1 MIERSLFK
9 RSYFC
14 LDALLW
20 VLNKDTLRTR
30 FLSLLLI
37 GSLVVS
43 STAIITV
50 ATSYWQLFRESV
62 FNSFDLIV
70 DYSKF
75 IFSYEAILR
84 LWTFADGL
92 PQRLITINYANAIDS
107 SSSIFGTHPTNQ
119 PGLTVDSYPIGV
131 ALNPVTRKVYV
142 TNEFSNTVSV
152 INGVTATKEDTITVG
167 NFPYAVAT
175 NPFTNRVYVT
185 NRGSD
190 TVSIIDGS
198 TNSKLHNVTVG
209 HSPVGIAVNPTA
221 NWIYVTNIN
230 SGTVSVIDGITNKI
244 TNNIAVN
251 KAPYSIAVNPLT
263 NKIYVTNIGSNTVSV
278 IDGKDNKIVS
288 NVTAG
293 ENPVGVAV
301 NTLTDIVYVTNYA
314 SDTVS
319 VIDGKDNKI
328 IKNITVG
335 KTPVGIAVN
344 PLTNKIYVTNI
355 GSNTVS
361 VIDGKDNKIIKN
373 ITVNPSLRGSYKIGD
388 PVLSMPILVKFPLI
402 ASLVAINTVDN
413 TVYVTNTGSDTVS
426 VIDGNK
432 DNVVVKMIFNVDPPN
447 SGSINCNNSQIPTNN
462 YTMLSNGTNLVC
474 YANPEH
480 GFKFGSW
487 SNLVYSD
494 SNPIDLKL
502 TQYGTLTANFKEA
515 LSLEQYLAI
524 ILGPISVLSVMA
536 GWFFRRRQRKYLSK
550 YMTKIDNIF
559 DRLHVIDKQQCLT
572 HLDGTRREITQL
584 FKRGTI
590 SDTYYNILDRR
601 ITDYM
606 DKVNK

>member
-1 MIERSLFK
+1 MLIV
-9 RSYFC
+9 
-14 LDALLW
+14 
-20 VLNKDTLRTR
+20 VLA
-30 FLSLLLI
+30 
-37 GSLVVS
+37 VS
-43 STAIITV
+43 SLAIIII

-62 FNSFDLIV
+62 FKSFYLIV
-70 DYSKF
+70 HYSKV
-75 IFSYEAILR
+75 IFNYLVIIKS
-84 LWTFADGL
+84 WTFADGR
-92 PQRLITINYANAIDS
+92 PQQLITINYANAIDNS
-107 SSSIFGTHPTNQ
+107 SSFVETDHSNQ

-131 ALNPVTRKVYV
+131 AVNPVTRKVYV

-152 INGVTATKEDTITVG
+152 INGVTVSKEDTITVG

-209 HSPVGIAVNPTA
+209 NSPVGIAVNPTA

-230 SGTVSVIDGITNKI
+230 SGTVSVIDGITNKV
-244 TNNIAVN
+244 TNTIAVN

-301 NTLTDIVYVTNYA
+301 NTLTNIIYVTNYA
-314 SDTVS
+314 SD
-319 VIDGKDNKI
+319 
-328 IKNITVG
+328 
-335 KTPVGIAVN
+335 
-344 PLTNKIYVTNI
+344 
-355 GSNTVS
+355 TVS

-388 PVLSMPILVKFPLI
+388 PVFSMPILVKFPLI

-432 DNVVVKMIFNVDPPN
+432 DNVVVKIIFNVNPPN
-447 SGSINCNNSQIPTNN
+447 SGTIDCNNHQIPTNN
-462 YTMLSNGTNLVC
+462 YTMLSNGTKLTC

-480 GFKFGSW
+480 GFKFSSWSW
-487 SNLVYSD
+487 SNFIYSD
-494 SNPIDLKL
+494 SNPIILNL
-502 TQYGTLTANFKEA
+502 TQYGSLTANFKEA
-515 LSLEQYLAI
+515 LSFEQYLAI
-524 ILGPISVLSVMA
+524 ILGPISVLTIMV
-536 GWFFRRRQRKYLSK
+536 GWLFRRRQRKYFSR
-550 YMTKIDNIF
+550 YMNKIDNTF
-559 DRLHVIDKQQCLT
+559 DRLHIMDKQLCLT

-601 ITDYM
+601 IADYI

>member
-1 MIERSLFK
+1 LSVFNKETPIRSI
-9 RSYFC
+9 
-14 LDALLW
+14 
-20 VLNKDTLRTR
+20 
-30 FLSLLLI
+30 LSLLLI
-37 GSLVVS
+37 VVLAVS
-43 STAIITV
+43 SLAIIII

-62 FNSFDLIV
+62 FKSFYLIV
-70 DYSKF
+70 HYSKV
-75 IFSYEAILR
+75 IFNYLVIIKS
-84 LWTFADGL
+84 WTFADGR
-92 PQRLITINYANAIDS
+92 PQQLITINYANAIDNS
-107 SSSIFGTHPTNQ
+107 SSFVETDHSNQ

-131 ALNPVTRKVYV
+131 AVNPVTRKVYV

-152 INGVTATKEDTITVG
+152 INGVTVSKEDTITVG

-209 HSPVGIAVNPTA
+209 NSPVGIAVNPTA

-230 SGTVSVIDGITNKI
+230 SGTVSVIDGITNKV
-244 TNNIAVN
+244 TNTIAVN

-301 NTLTDIVYVTNYA
+301 NTLTNIIYVTNYA

-388 PVLSMPILVKFPLI
+388 PVFSMPILVKFPLI

-432 DNVVVKMIFNVDPPN
+432 DNVVVKIIFNVNPPN
-447 SGSINCNNSQIPTNN
+447 SGTIDCNNHQIPTNN
-462 YTMLSNGTNLVC
+462 YTMLSNGTKLTC

-480 GFKFGSW
+480 GFKFSSWSW
-487 SNLVYSD
+487 SNFIYSD
-494 SNPIDLKL
+494 SNPIILNL
-502 TQYGTLTANFKEA
+502 TQYGSLTANFKEA
-515 LSLEQYLAI
+515 LSFEQYLAI
-524 ILGPISVLSVMA
+524 ILGPISVLTIMV
-536 GWFFRRRQRKYLSK
+536 GWLFRRRQRKYFSR
-550 YMTKIDNIF
+550 YMNKIDNTF
-559 DRLHVIDKQQCLT
+559 DRLHIMDKQLCLT

-601 ITDYM
+601 IADYI

>member
-1 MIERSLFK
+1 M
-9 RSYFC
+9 
-14 LDALLW
+14 
-20 VLNKDTLRTR
+20 
-30 FLSLLLI
+30 LI

-43 STAIITV
+43 SIAIITV
-50 ATSYWQLFRESV
+50 ATSYWQLFRGSL
-62 FNSFDLIV
+62 FNIFDLIV
-70 DYSKF
+70 HYSKF
-75 IFSYEAILR
+75 IFSYEAILK

-92 PQRLITINYANAIDS
+92 PQRLIMINYANAIDS
-107 SSSIFGTHPTNQ
+107 SSSSIFGIRPTNQ

-152 INGVTATKEDTITVG
+152 INGVTAAKEDTITVG

-301 NTLTDIVYVTNYA
+301 NTLTNIVYVTNYA
-314 SDTVS
+314 
-319 VIDGKDNKI
+319 
-328 IKNITVG
+328 
-335 KTPVGIAVN
+335 
-344 PLTNKIYVTNI
+344 
-355 GSNTVS
+355 SNTVS

-426 VIDGNK
+426 IIDGNK

-487 SNLVYSD
+487 SSFIYSD
-494 SNPIDLKL
+494 SNPINLKL

-524 ILGPISVLSVMA
+524 ILGPISVLSIMA
-536 GWFFRRRQRKYLSK
+536 GWFFRRRQRKYLSR

-559 DRLHVIDKQQCLT
+559 DRLHVVDKQQCLT